1 MGMNKIN
8 TKQLS
13 N

>member
-1 MGMNKIN
+1 MLN

-13 N
+13 